1 MVVNMN
7 ITKEQL
13 IQILDKQ
20 IKNEQ
25 LLAKLDKI
33 LGSELRINCDIND
46 ANYEIFELVLSII
59 EFPEDTQNE
68 YYNFIEQT
76 QIKELDTKYFCR
88 DYFFEIYYNITTEI
102 DKFNK
107 FSTSE
112 FIDDLLLYKEKFI
125 LGEHIDDYLD
135 KKYMV

>member
-76 QIKELDTKYFCR
+76 QIKEIDAKYFCR
-88 DYFFEIYYNITTEI
+88 DYFLEIFYNITTNI
-102 DKFNK
+102 DKFNN
-107 FSTSE
+107 FNTSE